1 MKQGIN
7 KKQCDYCENDIKFIM
22 DFVGDNIKH
31 IRVCEDHFWIGK
43 HEQDSASIQQRWE
56 DIKVTK

>member
-31 IRVCEDHFWIGK
+31 IRVCEDHFWSGK
-43 HEQDSASIQQRWE
+43 HEQDSASI
-56 DIKVTK
+56 